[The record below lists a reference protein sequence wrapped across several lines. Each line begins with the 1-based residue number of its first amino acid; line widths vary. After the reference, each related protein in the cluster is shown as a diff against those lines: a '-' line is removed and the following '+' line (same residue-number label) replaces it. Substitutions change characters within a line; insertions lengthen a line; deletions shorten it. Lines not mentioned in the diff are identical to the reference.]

1 MGGVH
6 CHVWLRVM
14 IFLGIQPSR
23 AIHVLR
29 LPSFTMFHPPH
40 LRGMDC
46 FGPARFNVLP
56 RLRGSSKNVRCR
68 AKNTRS
74 DPCPPKGDKINP
86 TESIFQYLFEITSGY
101 TTPVKKQRHH
111 RSKVTLYGQATTA
124 ACQRAFPLWLG
135 TASCRSP
142 PGPACE
148 WPDVQSP
155 SIYGSKPRKILLWKR
170 HGSMAGRMD
179 VQWCPSPYNRR
190 IW

>member
-1 MGGVH
+1 MGTSSINGGGPLPRLITGNDLSWYSAIQGHPCFEVTQFH
-6 CHVWLRVM
+6 HV
-14 IFLGIQPSR
+14 S
-23 AIHVLR
+23 
-29 LPSFTMFHPPH
+29 PPH

-155 SIYGSKPRKILLWKR
+155 SIYGSKPRKILL
-170 HGSMAGRMD
+170 
-179 VQWCPSPYNRR
+179 
-190 IW
+190 